1 MPVQYRLSVCKG
13 PNCRLN
19 GSDEI
24 FRSAR
29 EAVRQQGLRESCEVG
44 RGGCYGMCSF
54 GPNVI
59 IRARDP
65 ATPPD
70 PLSRADY
77 MLLGTPGEYLYSSLV
92 KEQVERIIAEH
103 IGRGTPVAEWLHENR
118 PLEKIPA

>member
-1 MPVQYRLSVCKG
+1 MGARFRLSVCKG
-13 PNCRLN
+13 PNCRFN
-19 GSDEI
+19 GADEV

-29 EAVRQQGLRESCEVG
+29 DAVKQQGFQEACLVG

-54 GPNVI
+54 GPNLI
-59 IRARDP
+59 IRAHDP
-65 ATPPD
+65 AAPPD

-77 MLLGTPGEYLYSSLV
+77 MLLGGPDEFLYSSMA

-103 IGRGTPVAEWLHENR
+103 IGRGAPVTEWLHENR